1 MTPLNKTQ
9 HPLKGVL
16 FFMTAIFFISVVD
29 AICKLF
35 TKDLHAIQLVWGYF
49 VGINLTL
56 WIFFFLKGEKLSKLR
71 TTDRP
76 ILQIFRPAFLVC
88 SISSLFVGLT
98 YLPIAEATAIGFVAP
113 LFITAFSV
121 PILKE
126 KVDIHR
132 WGAVVFGLI
141 GVIIIVR
148 PGGNFWH
155 FASIMPLLGAL
166 FFAIFQILTRLLS
179 ETEKTLTTLFY
190 TGLGGLGWSSLI
202 VPFVWVVPSQIHILV
217 FFATGALGA
226 LAHLCMISA
235 FDRAEASLL
244 APYNYTKLLWVAV
257 FGYSIFGDIPSIEM
271 WIGAGIIVSAGF
283 YVLYREKK
291 HRVEE
296 IRVFSEED

>member
-1 MTPLNKTQ
+1 MTPPHKTQ

-16 FFMTAIFFISVVD
+16 FFITAIFLISVVD
-29 AICKLF
+29 TICKFF
-35 TKDLHAIQLVWGYF
+35 TKDLHSIQLVWGYF
-49 VGINLTL
+49 VGINLIL
-56 WIFFFLKGEKLSKLR
+56 WIFFFLKGKKLSKLR
-71 TTDRP
+71 ATDRP
-76 ILQIFRPAFLVC
+76 FLQIARPAFLVC

-113 LFITAFSV
+113 LFITVLSV

-126 KVDIHR
+126 TVGIHR
-132 WGAVVFGLI
+132 WSAVVIGLI

-148 PGGNFWH
+148 PGGDFWH

-166 FFAIFQILTRLLS
+166 FFALFQIMTRLLS
-179 ETEKTLTTLFY
+179 ATENTYTTLFY
-190 TGLGGLGWSSLI
+190 TGLGGLGWSSLM
-202 VPFVWVVPSQIHILV
+202 VPFVWEPPFQIHILM
-217 FFATGALGA
+217 FFATGVMGA

-257 FGYSIFGDIPSIEM
+257 LGYLIFDDIPSLDM
-271 WIGAGIIVSAGF
+271 WIGSVIIVSAGF

-291 HRVEE
+291 T
-296 IRVFSEED
+296 